1 MDLLINQP
9 IRSYHNF
16 FESNV
21 VELSLLGLGSA
32 NDILNMKLLEIYELK
47 QIMKSDDMI
56 KYRFH
61 LLGIPTND

>member
-1 MDLLINQP
+1 MDSLINQP
-9 IRSYHNF
+9 VRSYHNF

-47 QIMKSDDMI
+47 QIMKNDDMI